1 MMMMTLVK
9 MITVFMQIMVVLNF
23 HTFHLVAVLKESEV
37 QEPVKI
43 NIGDIF
49 YISNT
54 IISIMI
60 IVIWISVI
68 MIIVIMT
75 SVIMTT
81 NLCERKKA
89 AQTMAKLRNSQKT
102 KPQK

>member
-1 MMMMTLVK
+1 
-9 MITVFMQIMVVLNF
+9 MQ
-23 HTFHLVAVLKESEV
+23 ESV
-37 QEPVKI
+37 RI

-49 YISNT
+49 PVSNT

-60 IVIWISVI
+60 IVIMTSEI
-68 MIIVIMT
+68 MIIVIVILMMT
-75 SVIMTT
+75 VT